1 MKTEQSNPPPQESES
16 VNGKS
21 RRFGFD
27 QPWLIVAGTV
37 GLAGILYLGLDYVV
51 QAFSHETTDD
61 AFIEAHIV
69 SVSPKISGQV
79 AAVHVVDNQLVKQ
92 GDLLTEI
99 DPRDYEIRLSQKN
112 ASADTT
118 KANFK
123 TVLSVLELMNAK
135 VKTAQ
140 ASASQA
146 HAQADASAA
155 TARRAELDFKR
166 AQELI
171 KTSAISQQEF
181 DAAQAAG
188 KEAGA
193 NLKAAEQNAV
203 MEDSKVVESTAQWN
217 AAQSSVDLAQAQI
230 KQSETEI
237 QAADLDLSYTK
248 ISAPCDGRVT
258 RKAVETGNYV
268 QVGQPLLAI
277 VAPGVWVVGN
287 FKETQLTH
295 MRSGQ
300 PVDVDI
306 EALDKPHFH
315 AHVESI
321 QSGSGARFSLMP
333 PENAVGNFVK
343 VVQRV
348 PVKIVFD
355 EPPAANA
362 VIGPGMSVAPSVRV
376 GNDLLPRWAVALVAA
391 LLAVI
396 AAFVF
401 KRAVAK
407 FNHRS
412 QPSVP

>member
-1 MKTEQSNPPPQESES
+1 MKTEQSNLPPQESES

-123 TVLSVLELMNAK
+123 TVLSLLELMNAK

-203 MEDSKVVESTAQWN
+203 MEDSKVTEASAQWN
-217 AAQSSVDLAQAQI
+217 AAQTAVDLAQAQI

-237 QAADLDLSYTK
+237 QAADLDLSYAK

-268 QVGQPLLAI
+268 QV
-277 VAPGVWVVGN
+277 
-287 FKETQLTH
+287 
-295 MRSGQ
+295 
-300 PVDVDI
+300 
-306 EALDKPHFH
+306 
-315 AHVESI
+315 
-321 QSGSGARFSLMP
+321 
-333 PENAVGNFVK
+333 
-343 VVQRV
+343 
-348 PVKIVFD
+348 
-355 EPPAANA
+355 
-362 VIGPGMSVAPSVRV
+362 
-376 GNDLLPRWAVALVAA
+376 
-391 LLAVI
+391 
-396 AAFVF
+396 
-401 KRAVAK
+401 
-407 FNHRS
+407 
-412 QPSVP
+412 